1 MVYSVFLYPTGD
13 GFDVDPIKR
22 HLEAKPDVFL
32 DPLGT
37 PTYVV
42 CGVPEAVEINRDAR
56 IEDPESFPNAVLV
69 TVEQDVI
76 NVFQEYGD
84 KYDLRSARDFVR
96 WVIEQQPCLVK
107 DEYDVDW
114 TERVQREGVGV
125 IYPARLD

>member
-22 HLEAKPDVFL
+22 YLEAKPDVIL

-37 PTYVV
+37 PTYIV
-42 CGVPEAVEINRDAR
+42 CGGPEAVEVRRDER
-56 IEDPESFPNAVLV
+56 VEHPDSFPNAVLV
-69 TVEQDVI
+69 TVQPDVI

-107 DEYDVDW
+107 DEYRFDW
-114 TERVQREGVGV
+114 TEQVLREGVGV
-125 IYPARLD
+125 LYPSHLD